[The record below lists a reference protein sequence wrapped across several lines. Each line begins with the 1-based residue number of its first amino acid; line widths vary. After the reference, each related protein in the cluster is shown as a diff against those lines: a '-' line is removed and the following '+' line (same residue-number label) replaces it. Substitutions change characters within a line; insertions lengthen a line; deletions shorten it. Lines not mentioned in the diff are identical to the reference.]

1 MFLLVGGLA
10 LSFLVAQYHS
20 TKHVLHAEES
30 RKNIPREE
38 LFWNNSV
45 RNRIDILLTLKMDM
59 VYRNK
64 PRADAAT
71 QFVNIVTPK

>member
-1 MFLLVGGLA
+1 M
-10 LSFLVAQYHS
+10 
-20 TKHVLHAEES
+20 
-30 RKNIPREE
+30 RK
-38 LFWNNSV
+38 V
-45 RNRIDILLTLKMDM
+45 LLTLKMDM